1 MNKLEGKELTN
12 YYLNK
17 IEEYQLKSPKAEKWK
32 TFKEKSTGI
41 SEENLKQLKEEYPLI
56 PESLI
61 DILKVIDGTYHE
73 KIEDHSYSFYM
84 FSSDIDEGEYPYYL
98 LSSKKIL
105 ETKEE
110 YKYFDF
116 MITREF
122 DLYVDD
128 KISNNLDNIKWLHF
142 ADCMNN
148 GGTSQLF
155 IDFTPS
161 DTGKVGQII
170 RTLHDTDEIR
180 VIADDFD
187 EFLNKIIE
195 NDFKFLK

>member
-1 MNKLEGKELTN
+1 MKKLEGRELIN

-17 IEEYQLKSPKAEKWK
+17 IEENYLNSQKAEKWK
-32 TFKEKSTGI
+32 IFREKSTGI
-41 SEENLKQLKEEYPLI
+41 SEENLEKIKEEYPLI

-61 DILKVIDGTYHE
+61 EILKVIDGTYHE
-73 KIEDHSYSFYM
+73 KIDDHSYSFYM
-84 FSSDIDEGEYPYYL
+84 FSSDLDDGEYPYYL
-98 LSSKKIL
+98 LSSEKML

-110 YKYFDF
+110 YKYFDY

-128 KISNNLDNIKWLHF
+128 KISNDLNNIKWLHF

-161 DTGKVGQII
+161 STGKVGQII
-170 RTLHDTDEIR
+170 RTSHDTDELC
-180 VIADDFD
+180 VIAEDFD
-187 EFLNKIIE
+187 EFLNKVIE